1 VRPLVGLM
9 PGFMPARSS
18 DAEDDE
24 QPSQAGLLASGS
36 KRAFVKPS
44 HPVARVIGV
53 TRGIWTVASSL
64 RRENEAL
71 TSYSSATAPDLHRLP
86 YSIRRP
92 QRANGSPDGM
102 IEQ

>member
-1 VRPLVGLM
+1 MRYQVVRPLVGLM

-44 HPVARVIGV
+44 HPVTRVIGV
-53 TRGIWTVASSL
+53 TRGYTDSGFVAET
-64 RRENEAL
+64 RER
-71 TSYSSATAPDLHRLP
+71 SAHQL
-86 YSIRRP
+86 
-92 QRANGSPDGM
+92 Q
-102 IEQ
+102 